1 MTFCLSVKILPTT
14 EPIKFSILGKLHF
27 GSGMVLGYFFIIII
41 FFLFRFVIQLLLVN
55 LLCCFLL
62 LPLVLVET
70 IFTSVPAQ
78 CTISYRQIDRQR
90 YRQTDRKTDRQTD
103 RQRDREE
110 EKINKY
116 SESKRKNEQI
126 RIERQIAEMHKNRKN
141 SKVKIYQ
148 TISLT

>member
-1 MTFCLSVKILPTT
+1 MRERERERET
-14 EPIKFSILGKLHF
+14 E
-27 GSGMVLGYFFIIII
+27 
-41 FFLFRFVIQLLLVN
+41 
-55 LLCCFLL
+55 
-62 LPLVLVET
+62 
-70 IFTSVPAQ
+70 
-78 CTISYRQIDRQR
+78 RQI
-90 YRQTDRKTDRQTD
+90 DRKTDRQTD

-148 TISLT
+148 KVSLT